1 MGETTIDDNMKAV
14 FDELVIKIR
23 DLLKKEAGDGN
34 RVTLM
39 KKEDF
44 WLKVKSHPFKFST
57 FVKNHFN
64 GIKDQDISIKVEEE
78 EEKEDTIKQDYL
90 LNADLWKDLHDWGS
104 STKSLE
110 SINVLRANDFY
121 MNILL
126 GKGHKNKTKRMK
138 DFAKLVILN
147 AKENGFDFSSYDG
160 ID

>member
-57 FVKNHFN
+57 
-64 GIKDQDISIKVEEE
+64 
-78 EEKEDTIKQDYL
+78 L
-90 LNADLWKDLHDWGS
+90 
-104 STKSLE
+104 
-110 SINVLRANDFY
+110 
-121 MNILL
+121 
-126 GKGHKNKTKRMK
+126 
-138 DFAKLVILN
+138 
-147 AKENGFDFSSYDG
+147 
-160 ID
+160 